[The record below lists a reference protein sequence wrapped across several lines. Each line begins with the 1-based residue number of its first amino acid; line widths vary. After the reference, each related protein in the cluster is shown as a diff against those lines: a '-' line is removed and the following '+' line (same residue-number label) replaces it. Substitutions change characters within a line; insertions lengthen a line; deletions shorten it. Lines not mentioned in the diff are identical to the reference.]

1 MILVGDI
8 GGTHSRLALFTPE
21 GPSLVKEAVYSSRKF
36 SGLEEVVQEFLNATQ
51 PQLERACFGIAGPV
65 RNGHCKLTHLSWEV
79 DVRSLQS
86 LLSLEAT
93 YLINDLAAVAASV
106 PFLKPPEVAVLQEG
120 IPDPHGK
127 IGVIAAGTGLGQSF
141 LIPQASGRFIVVETE
156 GGQCDFPPR
165 QPGEIELHR
174 FLSQQHGRVA
184 LEDVLSGPGLVRIY
198 EFFKNCGSEPE
209 PEGLAEGLKGE
220 DPAAVI
226 SQYGL
231 ERKNLN
237 CGKALDLFVSV
248 YGAAAG
254 NLALQ
259 LGAGGGI
266 YLGGGI
272 APKIIS
278 RLKTSQFLNSF
289 RDKGAFKNFM
299 MGVPV
304 KVILNDRSAL
314 LGAAHYALGKNIV
327 IEKFF

>member
-21 GPSLVKEAVYSSRKF
+21 GPSLFKEAVYSSRKF
-36 SGLEEVVQEFLNATQ
+36 SGLEEVVQEFLNTTR
-51 PQLERACFGIAGPV
+51 PQLERACFGMAGPV
-65 RNGHCKLTHLSWEV
+65 RNGRGKLTHLPWEV

-86 LLSLEAT
+86 LLSLKAT

-106 PFLKPPEVAVLQEG
+106 PFLKPSEVAVLQEG

-165 QPGEIELHR
+165 QPGEIKLHR
-174 FLSQQHGRVA
+174 FLSQQYGRVA
-184 LEDVLSGPGLVRIY
+184 LEDVLSGPGLVRSY
-198 EFFKNCGSEPE
+198 EFFKSCDSEPE
-209 PEGLAEGLKGE
+209 PEWLTEELKGE

-231 ERKNLN
+231 ERKNSN
-237 CGKALDLFVSV
+237 CEKALDLFVSV

-266 YLGGGI
+266 YIGGGI

-278 RLKTSQFLNSF
+278 RLKTSQFLDAF
-289 RDKGAFKNFM
+289 REKGSFKNFL
-299 MGVPV
+299 MGMPV

-314 LGAAHYALGKNIV
+314 LGAAHYALGKSIL
-327 IEKFF
+327 F